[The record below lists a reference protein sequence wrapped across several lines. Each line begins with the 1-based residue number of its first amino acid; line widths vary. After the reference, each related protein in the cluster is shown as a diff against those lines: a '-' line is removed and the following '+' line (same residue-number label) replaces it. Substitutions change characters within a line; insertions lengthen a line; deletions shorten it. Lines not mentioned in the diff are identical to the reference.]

1 MTPEADPP
9 RKYHKIRNGSAKRV
23 RNGVH
28 LHSAAD
34 PEQIRITDLVP
45 VPFISGPFGLDTP
58 HSKLLIW

>member
-1 MTPEADPP
+1 MTPERIRPGSTTRSGTDPP
-9 RKYHKIRNGSAKRV
+9 KRV